1 MIIIIKTL
9 NIARDNGRTIKFG
22 LKKNYSYNILTS
34 SLSFI
39 TYIYYV
45 QRVDIKFLF
54 KNSS

>member
-9 NIARDNGRTIKFG
+9 NIARDNEHTIKFG
-22 LKKNYSYNILTS
+22 FKKNYSYNILTS